1 MISSNVRQQLV
12 DEPTH
17 QSSRGVD
24 SSYEL
29 RDHLGG
35 KETDMLK
42 ILKFSQY
49 EFTLGGGGEGCTK
62 ETLLW

>member
-1 MISSNVRQQLV
+1 MISSNVCQQLV

-29 RDHLGG
+29 RDHLGE
-35 KETDMLK
+35 KNRYVEHTENLVSM
-42 ILKFSQY
+42 
-49 EFTLGGGGEGCTK
+49 TLPWGGGEEGCTK